1 MGSYPTITEPFLCVC
16 GGEVP
21 EILIPR
27 DARIMARLFIV
38 LVMEKKTPTPTLVYQ
53 DIEKD

>member
-1 MGSYPTITEPFLCVC
+1 MC

-21 EILIPR
+21 EILKPR

-38 LVMEKKTPTPTLVYQ
+38 LVMEKKNPPPTLVYQ
-53 DIEKD
+53 DIEKDWQAVNS